1 MGKEICLKKKTKGRK
16 CKLSR
21 ISTVKTVTF
30 PQAKFREVYIIGQSR
45 LLPQDKNAY
54 M

>member
-1 MGKEICLKKKTKGRK
+1 MGKEICLKKTKGRK

-21 ISTVKTVTF
+21 ISTVTF

-45 LLPQDKNAY
+45 LLPHDKNAY